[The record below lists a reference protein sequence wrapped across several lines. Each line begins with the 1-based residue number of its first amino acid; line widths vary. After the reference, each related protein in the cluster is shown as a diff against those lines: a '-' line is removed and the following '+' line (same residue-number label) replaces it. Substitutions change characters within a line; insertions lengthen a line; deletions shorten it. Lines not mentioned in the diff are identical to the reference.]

1 MTFGS
6 GGDQP
11 ARPATGA
18 FEFGLTPSSQRES
31 GQDGAGPRRNR
42 RRRSGPD
49 RSVVVRSVVII
60 ALSAALL
67 GAAGFVALSLVQQ
80 SEQEV
85 KADSAALCTD
95 LGATPGVLSQPG
107 FGWPTDVAD
116 LPTTVES
123 MKAYQARWANLAKV
137 GPPSIRADLAFVAE
151 AAGQI
156 ASRVESSQSIDRPG
170 NLAEIQ
176 AVTSKTDVAAWAA
189 KYCE

>member
-18 FEFGLTPSSQRES
+18 FEFGLTPSSQREA
-31 GQDGAGPRRNR
+31 GQGGESPRRNR
-42 RRRSGPD
+42 RRRLGPD

-85 KADSAALCTD
+85 KADSAAFCAD
-95 LGATPGVLSQPG
+95 LGTTPGVLTQAG

-116 LPTTVES
+116 LPATVES

-137 GPPSIRADLAFVAE
+137 GPQSIRADLDAVAT
-151 AAGQI
+151 AAGRI
-156 ASRVESSQSIDRPG
+156 AASVESSQSINRPG
-170 NLAEIQ
+170 NLEAIQ
-176 AVTSKTDVAAWAA
+176 AVTSKTDIAAWAA
-189 KYCE
+189 KYCS